1 MNILF
6 CGDSYIENGV
16 LMAMLSLLKQTDQ
29 KINVYILTASL
40 ETERKNYVAVS
51 KQFKEFLEG
60 VLKEKNS
67 RSRAF
72 VIDITEIFKN
82 QLPVNNM
89 DTRFTPMCMLRLF
102 ADLVDELPDKI
113 LYLDNDVIIRKD
125 INGLYST
132 DISDFEICGVLDYY
146 GSLFFKKHVLKRDYL
161 NSGVLLLNMSKIRKS
176 GLFLRCRAMC
186 DAKKMFMPD
195 QSALNKL
202 AVKKTVAR
210 KFNEQRKLKDDT
222 VIQHFTTSFRFFP
235 IFKMVSVK
243 PWQVEKM
250 HSELK
255 LFEYDDILNEFL
267 RYRENYYEYKKG
279 NTNFLFG

>member
-16 LMAMLSLLKQTDQ
+16 LIAVLSLLKQTDQ

-40 ETERKNYVAVS
+40 ETEQKNYVAVS

-176 GLFLRCRAMC
+176 GLFSRCRAMC